1 MNNRLKIEQWI
12 KMDVDFVKYG
22 ECLADSYFV
31 SFKIFRCYKKMNVV
45 NGVSKSKNRYYGLDV
60 TAKS

>member
-1 MNNRLKIEQWI
+1 
-12 KMDVDFVKYG
+12 MDVDFVKYG